1 MTSPVAPLPGDPTP
15 PAGLVA
21 DPTSTP
27 TPAAVDPTDPATDP
41 APLAGT
47 VSREEYEAVVR
58 RMKAADRRSSE
69 LEAADK
75 ARVAATQTET
85 ERLVAERDELK
96 TYKEAAES
104 NLRNL
109 RIENSFLLANT
120 HSWVDMEDALRLA
133 DLSEVTI
140 DEDGKV
146 DGKALRKALDDLAKR
161 KPHLVKPAT
170 PSTTTPPAGASAPEM
185 NGTPKGAGDR
195 SPDRAALAK
204 RFPVL
209 GQFQ

>member
-21 DPTSTP
+21 DSSTD
-27 TPAAVDPTDPATDP
+27 PAAIPTDPATDP
-41 APLAGT
+41 VPLAGT
-47 VSREEYEAVVR
+47 VTREEYEAVVR

-120 HSWVDMEDALRLA
+120 HAWVDMEDALRLA

-161 KPHLVKPAT
+161 KPHLVKPAV
-170 PSTTTPPAGASAPEM
+170 PGTTTPPAGASAPEM

>member
-27 TPAAVDPTDPATDP
+27 VDPAAVDPATDP
-41 APLAGT
+41 APLTGT
-47 VSREEYEAVVR
+47 VTRDEYEAVVR

-85 ERLVAERDELK
+85 ERLTAERDELK

-170 PSTTTPPAGASAPEM
+170 SSTTTPPAGASAPEM

>member
-21 DPTSTP
+21 DPTSTSTP
-27 TPAAVDPTDPATDP
+27 VDPAAVDPATDP

-96 TYKEAAES
+96 ASREADVAA
-104 NLRNL
+104 LREL
-109 RIENSFLLANT
+109 RIQNAFLSANT
-120 HSWVDMEDALRLA
+120 HAWVDMEDALRLA

-161 KPHLVKPAT
+161 KPHLVKAET
-170 PSTTTPPAGASAPEM
+170 SGATPPAGASAPAL